1 MAFSK
6 EIYEK
11 ALVIKQEQR
20 KKALKDYD
28 NLVAAAESACPTL
41 QEIKN
46 KLNMCGAQLAITAV
60 SGDSE
65 KLAVLK
71 AECERLTAEQKQLLK
86 GSSYPSAPAFA
97 CNRCSDTGY
106 YNGKLCDCVQN
117 SARDICFKELS
128 AKMPI
133 ESCRFDNF
141 DLEYYPDDGNG
152 NNNPKTVAKATL
164 DICKT
169 FVDTFPCGRN
179 LLFSGKPGLGKTH
192 LSLSIAAAVIEKG
205 YSVIYS
211 PAQNIIDLVLK
222 ERFSYSGSEDIITA
236 INSCDLLILDDLG
249 TEISTS
255 ASASVVYNII
265 NSRILENKSTI
276 ISTNLDVDDFEKRYD
291 PRVLSRIIGHYT
303 NRRFLGKDIRQRKKK
318 QDK

>member
-20 KKALKDYD
+20 KKALNDYD
-28 NLVAAAESACPTL
+28 NLVAAAESTCPKL

-46 KLNMCGAQLAITAV
+46 KLNMCGAQLAITAI
-60 SGDSE
+60 SGDAE

-71 AECERLTAEQKQLLK
+71 AECDRLTAEQEQLLK

-141 DLEYYPDDGNG
+141 DLKYYPNDGNG

-164 DICKT
+164 DICKS
-169 FVDTFPCGRN
+169 FVDTFPCGKN

-192 LSLSIAAAVIEKG
+192 LSLAIAAAVIEKG

-211 PAQNIIDLVLK
+211 PAQNIIDSVLK

-255 ASASVVYNII
+255 AAASVVYNII

-276 ISTNLDVDDFEKRYD
+276 ISTNLDADGIEKRYD
-291 PRVLSRIIGHYT
+291 PRVLSRLIGHYIKRT
-303 NRRFLGKDIRQRKKK
+303 FLGEDVRQIKRETK
-318 QDK
+318 

>member
-28 NLVAAAESACPTL
+28 NLVAAAESACPKL
-41 QEIKN
+41 QEIKD
-46 KLNMCGAQLAITAV
+46 KLNMCGSQLAITAI

-65 KLAVLK
+65 KLASLK
-71 AECERLTAEQKQLLK
+71 AECEKLTAEQEQLLK
-86 GSSYPSAPAFA
+86 SSSYPSAPTFI

-141 DLEYYPDDGNG
+141 DLEYYADEGNG

-192 LSLSIAAAVIEKG
+192 LSLAIAAAVIEKG
-205 YSVIYS
+205 FSVIYS
-211 PAQNIIDLVLK
+211 PAQNIIDSVLK

-276 ISTNLDVDDFEKRYD
+276 ISTNLDADGIEQKYD

-303 NRRFLGKDIRQRKKK
+303 KRTFLGEDVRQKKRETK
-318 QDK
+318 